1 VTRTAQ
7 EIGRT
12 ALGPRPLPP
21 LTEQRAARE
30 LSQIDMTLD
39 NGVRLIVVHRSGVP
53 TVEVRVRIPMAGTHP
68 THAARAEVLAT
79 TLLAGTERRSRAEV
93 DQDLARVG
101 GELHVSVDPERL
113 LLSGSS
119 LSTGLDVLLEVL
131 ADALTGATYPT
142 AEVGREKERLIERI
156 AVARSQPRTI
166 ARLALLQRRWGDH
179 PVTREL
185 PDESD
190 VTEVTPD
197 EVRALHQRA
206 LVPRGSVIVLVGD
219 LDPAGAV
226 AAVTEALGGWR
237 SDHAAVELP
246 ELPDVPGSDL
256 LLVHRPGAVQSQ
268 LRLSGPAVGRTHP
281 NYPALQ
287 LANLA
292 FGGYFSARLPENLR
306 EDKGYTYGAS
316 SWIEFNPHGGIVL
329 IDTDTAT
336 EVTAPAL
343 LEIRYEMGRLCL
355 IPPDDDEV
363 DAARRYAIGA
373 LSIAMSSHSGL
384 ASTLYLLAG
393 YGLDLDWLRSHP
405 ARLAAVTRDE
415 VAAAAAEF
423 FAPTAFTGVV
433 VGDADVLSTP
443 LLALGGVDTSATGT

>member
-21 LTEQRAARE
+21 LTQQRAA
-30 LSQIDMTLD
+30 LTPSHSDTVLD
-39 NGVRLIVVHRSGVP
+39 NGLRLIVVQRPGVP
-53 TVEVRVRIPMAGTHP
+53 TVEMRVRLPLAGTHP
-68 THAARAEVLAT
+68 THTAHADVLAT

-93 DQDLARVG
+93 DEDLARVG
-101 GELHVSVDPERL
+101 GELHASVDPERL

-119 LSTGLDVLLEVL
+119 LSTGLDVLLDVL
-131 ADALTGATYPT
+131 ADALTGATYPA
-142 AEVGREKERLIERI
+142 AEVGREKERLVERI
-156 AVARSQPRTI
+156 AMARSQPRTI
-166 ARLALLQRRWGDH
+166 ARLALLRRRWGDH

-185 PDESD
+185 ADESD
-190 VTEVTPD
+190 VTEVTPAD
-197 EVRALHQRA
+197 VRSLHQRA

-226 AAVTEALGGWR
+226 AAVAEALDGWR
-237 SDHAAVELP
+237 SDHTAVELP
-246 ELPDVPGSDL
+246 ELPDVPGNDL

-268 LRLSGPAVGRTHP
+268 LRLSGPAVGRTDP
-281 NYPALQ
+281 KYPALQ

-292 FGGYFSARLPENLR
+292 YGGYFSARLPENIR

-316 SWIEFNPHGGIVL
+316 SWIEFNPHGGIVV

-336 EVTAPAL
+336 EVTAAAL

-355 IPPDDDEV
+355 VPPDDDEV

-373 LSIAMSSHSGL
+373 LSIGMSSHSGL
-384 ASTLYLLAG
+384 ASSLYAVAG
-393 YGLDLDWLRSHP
+393 YGLDLEWLRSHP

-415 VAAAAAEF
+415 VAAVAAEF

-443 LLALGGVDTSATGT
+443 LLALGGVDTSETGS

>member
-7 EIGRT
+7 QIGRT

-21 LTEQRAARE
+21 LAKQRAAAAP
-30 LSQIDMTLD
+30 SQTDTVLD
-39 NGVRLIVVHRSGVP
+39 NGLRVIAVQRTGVP
-53 TVEVRVRIPMAGTHP
+53 TVEVRMRIPLAGTDR
-68 THAARAEVLAT
+68 THSPRAEVLAT
-79 TLLAGTERRSRAEV
+79 TLLAGTERRSRAAV
-93 DQDLARVG
+93 DEDLARVG
-101 GELHVSVDPERL
+101 GDLHASVDPERL

-119 LSTGLDVLLEVL
+119 LSTGLDVLLDVL

-142 AEVGREKERLIERI
+142 AEVRREKERLVERI
-156 AVARSQPRTI
+156 AMARSQPRTI
-166 ARLALLQRRWGDH
+166 ARLAMLNRRWGDH

-185 PDESD
+185 PDESE
-190 VTEVTPD
+190 VNEVTPD
-197 EVRALHQRA
+197 AVRSLHQHA

-219 LDPAGAV
+219 LDSARVV
-226 AAVTEALGGWR
+226 AAVTEALDGWR
-237 SDHAAVELP
+237 CEHAAVELP
-246 ELPDVPGSDL
+246 DLPDVPGSDL

-268 LRLSGPAVGRTHP
+268 LRLSGPGLGRTHP
-281 NYPALQ
+281 SYPALQ

-292 FGGYFSARLPENLR
+292 FSGYFSARLPENIR

-316 SWIEFNPHGGIVL
+316 SWIEFNPHGGTVV

-336 EVTAPAL
+336 EVTAAAL

-355 IPPDDDEV
+355 IPPDGDEV

-373 LSIAMSSHSGL
+373 LSINMSSHGGL
-384 ASTLYLLAG
+384 ASLLYALAG
-393 YGLDLDWLRSHP
+393 YGLGLEWLRSHP
-405 ARLAAVTRDE
+405 ARLAAVTRDD

-443 LLALGGVDTSATGT
+443 LLALGGVAIPAAGT